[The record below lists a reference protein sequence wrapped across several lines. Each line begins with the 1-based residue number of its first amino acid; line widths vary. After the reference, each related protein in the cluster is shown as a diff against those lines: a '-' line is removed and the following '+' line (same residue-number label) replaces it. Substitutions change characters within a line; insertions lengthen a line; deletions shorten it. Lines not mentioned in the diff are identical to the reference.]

1 MVSSSARPIE
11 LPKAAMAVAE
21 VPRRTWS
28 ELVQA
33 TAGETEP
40 SWERGQVSEQAQ
52 APEREPA
59 SG

>member
-1 MVSSSARPIE
+1 
-11 LPKAAMAVAE
+11 MAVAE